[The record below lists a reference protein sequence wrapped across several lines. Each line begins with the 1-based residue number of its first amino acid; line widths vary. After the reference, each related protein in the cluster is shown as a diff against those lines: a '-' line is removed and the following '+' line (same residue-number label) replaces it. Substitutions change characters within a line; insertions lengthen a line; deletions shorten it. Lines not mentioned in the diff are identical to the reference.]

1 MRERDEEED
10 GGGWI
15 DRAWW
20 CEVTRSMRERDE
32 EDTHTKLRERERERR
47 R

>member
-1 MRERDEEED
+1 MSDEEDRDEEEEEEED

-20 CEVTRSMRERDE
+20 CEVTRSKRERDE
-32 EDTHTKLRERERERR
+32 EDTHTN
-47 R
+47 